1 MVHLGRNPISAKG
14 WEEFKNIFIDE
25 DTATG
30 AGQGN
35 CDILFRVILKRKQA
49 FCFKKGVGWLP

>member
-14 WEEFKNIFIDE
+14 WEEFKNVFIDE

-35 CDILFRVILKRKQA
+35 CDILFLII
-49 FCFKKGVGWLP
+49 

>member
-14 WEEFKNIFIDE
+14 WEEFKNVFIDE

-35 CDILFRVILKRKQA
+35 CDILYRVI
-49 FCFKKGVGWLP
+49 